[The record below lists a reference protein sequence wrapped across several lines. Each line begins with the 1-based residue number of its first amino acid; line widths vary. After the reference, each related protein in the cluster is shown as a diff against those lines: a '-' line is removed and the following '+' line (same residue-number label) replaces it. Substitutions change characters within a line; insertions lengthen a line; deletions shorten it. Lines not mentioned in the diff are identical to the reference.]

1 MSAKKRE
8 GIVYSTDP
16 SYAYKEPSSEE
27 IITLSANQQL
37 LYVWLE
43 SKGRK
48 GKTVTL
54 VKGFKGKVTDLE
66 ELAGHLKKVCGT
78 GGSVKEGEII
88 VQGDFREKILG
99 YLTAKGYKT
108 KKAGG

>member
-1 MSAKKRE
+1 MSAKKRQ

-16 SYAYKEPSSEE
+16 SFAYKEQSSEE
-27 IITLSANQQL
+27 NHTLPANQQQ

-43 SKGRK
+43 SKGRN

-54 VKGFKGKVTDLE
+54 IKGFKGKAADLE
-66 ELAGHLKKVCGT
+66 EMSGNLKKACGT

-88 VQGDFREKILG
+88 VQGDFREKIIA
-99 YLTAKGYKT
+99 YLTAKGYKA